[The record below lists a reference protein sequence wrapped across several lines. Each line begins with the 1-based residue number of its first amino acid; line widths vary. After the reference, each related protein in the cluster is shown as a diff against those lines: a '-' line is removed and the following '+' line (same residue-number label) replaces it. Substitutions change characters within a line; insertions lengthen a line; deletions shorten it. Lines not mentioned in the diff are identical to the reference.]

1 MRSHPALASLITAAA
16 IVFSVMATAT
26 PATASALD
34 VTCGGSQTTSY
45 TPALTQTPQSVT
57 VSTSTQYGPCTSRSV
72 PGLTSGSR
80 SGNFNYPNF
89 SCLNL
94 LQSAPVT
101 YTITWN
107 TGQQSTITG
116 STAVNTVGA
125 ALVVTIT
132 GNVTTGLFAGDS
144 VVQTITGPATDITKC
159 TLGLG
164 TVSSIYALVTLEI
177 TSLPAG
183 D

>member
-1 MRSHPALASLITAAA
+1 MRSRTALVSLLTAAA
-16 IVFSVMATAT
+16 IVFSMMATAT
-26 PATASALD
+26 PATASTLD
-34 VTCGGSQTTSY
+34 VTCVGSQTATF
-45 TPALTQTPQSVT
+45 TPPLTKAPKPVT
-57 VSTSTQYGPCTSRSV
+57 VTASTQYGPCTSPSV
-72 PGLTSGSR
+72 PALTAGSR
-80 SGNFNYPNF
+80 NATIPYPSL
-89 SCLNL
+89 SCLDL
-94 LQSAPVT
+94 LNSAPLT
-101 YTITWN
+101 YTINWN

-132 GNVTTGLFAGDS
+132 GNVTAGLFAGDS

-177 TSLPAG
+177 TSLP
-183 D
+183 